1 MRGAIVFLATFL
13 LFLVV
18 TLGYRGL
25 PPGEAIYDA
34 IVGAESDYEVAG
46 ISATLLAISVFNGV
60 IYGVIAFFIY
70 WLVERFILGKGKTTN
85 EIKKT

>member
-1 MRGAIVFLATFL
+1 MKGAIVFLGAFL

-46 ISATLLAISVFNGV
+46 IPATLLSIAVFNGAV
-60 IYGVIAFFIY
+60 YGVIAFFIY
-70 WLVERFILGKGKTTN
+70 WLAERFIFGKGKPQ
-85 EIKKT
+85 